1 MKKLLITSGMMIFLC
16 LFVVHGTSAQQSLR
30 VNLSDGTVIEIAL
43 EDIQKLTFDLTTN
56 VEQYTK
62 VINQLIKL
70 KAYPNP
76 ARETVNL
83 DYTLPSGGNVVLEI
97 FNLAGYR
104 LLSKSLGMHQE
115 GEYKYIWNIT
125 GVPSG
130 TYVCRIRQ
138 NDQMISEKI
147 IVKK

>member
-83 DYTLPSGGNVVLEI
+83 DYTLSSKGNVLLEI
-97 FNLAGYR
+97 FNITGYR
-104 LLSKSLGMHQE
+104 ILNKSLGIQQE

-125 GVPSG
+125 EVPSG
-130 TYVCRIRQ
+130 TYICRIRQ